1 MKTGVTFLTA
11 LFLTFVTYASFGQ
24 GRLNVTSMTDC
35 RLRVIVDGNKY
46 EMSNALFLNNLSGG
60 YHDVKIFEITRG
72 WMSRNRML
80 YASSILLRPE
90 AQMNITVNRSGEIA
104 VAEQRSDRY
113 GRGYDN
119 SGYDRR
125 YDHDDHD
132 HDGQGGYGRRD
143 DRDVNNRP
151 MNGGNRNAYPQ
162 GRGY

>member
-11 LFLTFVTYASFGQ
+11 LFLTFITYASFGQ
-24 GRLNVTSMTDC
+24 GRLNITSMTDC

-46 EMSNALFLNNLSGG
+46 EMSNALFLNNLPGG

-72 WMSRNRML
+72 WMSRNRMV
-80 YASSILLRPE
+80 YASSILLRPD
-90 AQMNITVNRSGEIA
+90 AQVNITVNRSGQIA

-113 GRGYDN
+113 GRGYD
-119 SGYDRR
+119 RR
-125 YDHDDHD
+125 DDHD

-143 DRDVNNRP
+143 DRDRNNWP
-151 MNGGNRNAYPQ
+151 MNGGDRNTYPQ